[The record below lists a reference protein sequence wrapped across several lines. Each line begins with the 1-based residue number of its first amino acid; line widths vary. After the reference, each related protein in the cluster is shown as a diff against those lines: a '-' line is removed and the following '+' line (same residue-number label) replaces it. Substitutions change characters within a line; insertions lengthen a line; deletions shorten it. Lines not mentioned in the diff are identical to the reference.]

1 MSNHDRQCLV
11 WFPHVATGY
20 VTGVKI
26 DETSPEHPYL
36 QLAGF
41 LRAQI
46 VSGEITHQLPSIT
59 ELTEETELA
68 VGTVRRAI
76 NILVKEGLVET
87 VPGRGTFVIEP
98 RPPRSRAAAGRDVPV
113 RPHGHVSH

>member
-1 MSNHDRQCLV
+1 MQ
-11 WFPHVATGY
+11 
-20 VTGVKI
+20 I

-36 QLAGF
+36 QLAGL
-41 LRAQI
+41 LRADI
-46 VSGEITHQLPSIT
+46 ESGKITSQLPSIT
-59 ELTEETELA
+59 QLTEETRLA

-87 VPGRGTFVIEP
+87 VPGRGTFVIER
-98 RPPRSRAAAGRDVPV
+98 RPGQPDGTGGQQVPA

>member
-1 MSNHDRQCLV
+1 VQ
-11 WFPHVATGY
+11 
-20 VTGVKI
+20 I

-36 QLAGF
+36 QLAGL
-41 LRAQI
+41 LRADI
-46 VSGEITHQLPSIT
+46 ESGKITSQLPSIT
-59 ELTEETELA
+59 QLTEETRLA

-87 VPGRGTFVIEP
+87 VPGRGTFVIER
-98 RPPRSRAAAGRDVPV
+98 RPGRSDGADGRQVPA

>member
-1 MSNHDRQCLV
+1 MQ
-11 WFPHVATGY
+11 
-20 VTGVKI
+20 I

-36 QLAGF
+36 QLAGL
-41 LRAQI
+41 LRAEI
-46 VSGEITHQLPSIT
+46 ESGKITSQLPSIT
-59 ELTEETELA
+59 KLTEETRLA

-87 VPGRGTFVIEP
+87 VPGRGTFVIEQ
-98 RPPRSRAAAGRDVPV
+98 RPGQSGAGDRQVPV

>member
-1 MSNHDRQCLV
+1 
-11 WFPHVATGY
+11 
-20 VTGVKI
+20 VKI

-36 QLAGF
+36 QLAGL
-41 LRAQI
+41 LRA
-46 VSGEITHQLPSIT
+46 EIQGGKIANQLPSIT
-59 ELTEETELA
+59 KLTEETHLA

-98 RPPRSRAAAGRDVPV
+98 RPPRSSGGSGRQVPM